1 MNDMHPITNLEAA
14 IAVLR
19 RHREARK
26 WNDEAVAHEMMAHLD
41 VAPDGKAAK
50 APVMVDPN
58 LVTEED
64 TVAAE
69 EAAKVAVD
77 KATAMRGEINK
88 RARAEDD
95 AKAEA
100 AVAHAKAARDEDAA
114 KAEAAEQAKRNM
126 IAPWVNP
133 QEKQMQAEREA
144 AERQRTNPFAH
155 EEMPAAAEQ
164 RRLEMSRELGMAPTA
179 TQAEID
185 AEVTRRHAAATAMVP
200 PVV

>member
-1 MNDMHPITNLEAA
+1 MHPITNLEAA

-26 WNDEAVAHEMMAHLD
+26 WNDEAVAHEMMAYLD
-41 VAPDGKAAK
+41 VAPDGKADK

-69 EAAKVAVD
+69 EAAKLAVD
-77 KATAMRGEINK
+77 KASSMRGEINK

-114 KAEAAEQAKRNM
+114 RDEAAEQQAKRDV
-126 IAPWVNP
+126 IAPYVNP
-133 QEKQMQAEREA
+133 RA
-144 AERQRTNPFAH
+144 
-155 EEMPAAAEQ
+155 EMPSAAEQ

-179 TQAEID
+179 TQAEVD
-185 AEVTRRHAAATAMVP
+185 AEVARRSAAASAMVP